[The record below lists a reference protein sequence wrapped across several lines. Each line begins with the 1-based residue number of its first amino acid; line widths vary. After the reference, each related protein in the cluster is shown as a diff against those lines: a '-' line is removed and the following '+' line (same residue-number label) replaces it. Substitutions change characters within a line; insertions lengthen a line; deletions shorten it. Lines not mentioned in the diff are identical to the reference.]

1 MPRTIAPLIEDCL
14 LSMASESKYGAAPVR
29 PGEPCNWPS
38 RARQSGMGAPPKVRV
53 ACADKLSSRP
63 RSSDSKPFI
72 TESTVIR
79 AATPTATPS
88 SDTQLIKDTKKLC
101 SRASEYR
108 RPTKT
113 GRGWN
118 MSGDE
123 SLDGPIKWQHNQS
136 VN

>member
-1 MPRTIAPLIEDCL
+1 MRYRILLLAAVLASGLAGAETIAVDNGI
-14 LSMASESKYGAAPVR
+14 AVK
-29 PGEPCNWPS
+29 PS
-38 RARQSGMGAPPKVRV
+38 
-53 ACADKLSSRP
+53 D
-63 RSSDSKPFI
+63 I
-72 TESTVIR
+72 
-79 AATPTATPS
+79 ATPTATPS
-88 SDTQLIKDTKKLC
+88 SDTQVIKETKKLC

-123 SLDGPIKWQHNQS
+123 SLNGPIKLQHYQS

>member
-1 MPRTIAPLIEDCL
+1 
-14 LSMASESKYGAAPVR
+14 
-29 PGEPCNWPS
+29 
-38 RARQSGMGAPPKVRV
+38 MGAPPELSV
-53 ACADKLSSRP
+53 ACADRLKSRP
-63 RSSDSKPFI
+63 RSSDSKPFM
-72 TESTVIR
+72 TESTVMS

-118 MSGDE
+118 MRGGQ
-123 SLDGPIKWQHNQS
+123 SLNGPVKWQHNQS